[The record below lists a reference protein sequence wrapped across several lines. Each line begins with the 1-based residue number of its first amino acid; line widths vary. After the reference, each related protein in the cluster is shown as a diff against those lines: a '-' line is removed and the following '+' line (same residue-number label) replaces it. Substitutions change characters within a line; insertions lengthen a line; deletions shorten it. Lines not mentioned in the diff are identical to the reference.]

1 MPRTAEANKLIRDK
15 RAKQILQVALRLF
28 CLEEYEK
35 VPMDRIAK
43 EAHISHGLIYHYFS
57 QKSDILKALLE
68 EAKLK
73 FNAIFEIDEMRE
85 KKGYDFFEYL
95 TNFIISTISLGTDY
109 SYYLALILSFKIG
122 SNSRP
127 SFENLDHF
135 KQLEENFVEGQKE
148 GKFAP
153 GNPRDYILC
162 YLYLIYAIVYGSIL
176 SNGRNIVPPL
186 NVIMNVLKRSD

>member
-68 EAKLK
+68 DAKQK
-73 FNAIFEIDEMRE
+73 FNDAI
-85 KKGYDFFEYL
+85 GA
-95 TNFIISTISLGTDY
+95 ST
-109 SYYLALILSFKIG
+109 
-122 SNSRP
+122 
-127 SFENLDHF
+127 
-135 KQLEENFVEGQKE
+135 
-148 GKFAP
+148 
-153 GNPRDYILC
+153 
-162 YLYLIYAIVYGSIL
+162 
-176 SNGRNIVPPL
+176 
-186 NVIMNVLKRSD
+186 